1 MEALL
6 EKEGDV
12 ESWNDERMDELSL
25 RMDAGFK
32 EMREGF
38 DRIGKEMRE
47 GFGRVDREMKEGFG
61 RVDREMKE
69 GFLEVNRRIDRLMLA
84 LLVGT
89 LSLAA
94 VLLAAVLS

>member
-1 MEALL
+1 M
-6 EKEGDV
+6 EKEGNV
-12 ESWNDERMDELSL
+12 ESWNDERLDELS
-25 RMDAGFK
+25 RRIDTGFK

-38 DRIGKEMRE
+38 DRIGKEM
-47 GFGRVDREMKEGFG
+47 KESFG

-89 LSLAA
+89 LGLTA